1 MVMMIISLGL
11 LFVGLGMTSAA
22 AGPGSCVGRCGEVF
36 NRGWQC
42 KCDFSCLQHNEC
54 CQDFEATCT
63 IAQSCQGRCGEVFRR
78 GKLCECDP
86 LCVLYNTCCH
96 DYKLNCNATVPLSPE
111 SYRGRFQSLRATAS
125 GKRKSQRNRKS
136 SNSESEEYFTGRGR
150 CPEHLGAQCQGSSG
164 LLNSL
169 TVGLSDST
177 PSAVSANQLQHGVS
191 SMPVGLLPV
200 IVPSSHSRAP
210 YSPAPGSS
218 LPINNAPSLGI
229 GAPVSPLAHGAVGSK
244 LDAQLVLSPGGA
256 ASSMLSQGL
265 SVPAGSRPSTLQD
278 VLQGLGH
285 GGSEGPGTGVFAD
298 VDLCSHS
305 PINGLTALING
316 TILVFKGELFW
327 SVDPISRSVGQP
339 QSITDTLGISSP
351 IDTIFTRANCQG
363 NTYIIKGDQYWRLD
377 GNMVM
382 EPGYPKPLVSEFPG
396 LTGHISAA
404 LAVPATRSKPE
415 TVYFFKN
422 GEILQSFT
430 FPPDS
435 IPSCS
440 KKPRN
445 SMNTGVLLGG
455 EINIKV
461 SLKGFPTPITSALS
475 MTSPQGSGR
484 YHHYVFS
491 GPLFFSIQISGDLPV
506 LTKPDPSASF
516 APLPIL
522 SQTTVATSSAN
533 MAGQN
538 TVLPQPANSIRVWLR
553 CP

>member
-1 MVMMIISLGL
+1 MTQVTFL
-11 LFVGLGMTSAA
+11 LSS
-22 AGPGSCVGRCGEVF
+22 GSCVGRCGEVF
-36 NRGWQC
+36 NRGRQC

-63 IAQSCQGRCGEVFRR
+63 VAQSCQGRCGEVFRR

-96 DYKLNCNATVPLSPE
+96 DYKLNCSKYPQPRL
-111 SYRGRFQSLRATAS
+111 
-125 GKRKSQRNRKS
+125 
-136 SNSESEEYFTGRGR
+136 
-150 CPEHLGAQCQGSSG
+150 
-164 LLNSL
+164 
-169 TVGLSDST
+169 
-177 PSAVSANQLQHGVS
+177 QLHRETS
-191 SMPVGLLPV
+191 
-200 IVPSSHSRAP
+200 
-210 YSPAPGSS
+210 
-218 LPINNAPSLGI
+218 
-229 GAPVSPLAHGAVGSK
+229 SK
-244 LDAQLVLSPGGA
+244 LHKNVCVRA
-256 ASSMLSQGL
+256 
-265 SVPAGSRPSTLQD
+265 
-278 VLQGLGH
+278 
-285 GGSEGPGTGVFAD
+285 GVFAD

-316 TILVFKGELFW
+316 TILAFKGELFW

-475 MTSPQGSGR
+475 MTSPQGSGG

-491 GPLFFSIQISGDLPV
+491 GRKNNQSILFIHI
-506 LTKPDPSASF
+506 K
-516 APLPIL
+516 
-522 SQTTVATSSAN
+522 
-533 MAGQN
+533 
-538 TVLPQPANSIRVWLR
+538 VWLR

>member
-111 SYRGRFQSLRATAS
+111 SYRSRFQSLRATAS

-136 SNSESEEYFTGRGR
+136 SNSESEEYFT
-150 CPEHLGAQCQGSSG
+150 
-164 LLNSL
+164 
-169 TVGLSDST
+169 
-177 PSAVSANQLQHGVS
+177 GVS

-218 LPINNAPSLGI
+218 LPINNAPSLGS

-256 ASSMLSQGL
+256 ASSMLSQG
-265 SVPAGSRPSTLQD
+265 SRPSTLQD

-285 GGSEGPGTGVFAD
+285 GGSEGPGTASSKLHKNVCVRAGVFAD

-316 TILVFKGELFW
+316 TILIFKGELFW

-363 NTYIIKGDQYWRLD
+363 HTYIIKGDQYWRLD

-475 MTSPQGSGR
+475 MTSPQGSSR

-491 GPLFFSIQISGDLPV
+491 GPLFFSVQISGDLPV

-516 APLPIL
+516 APLPIH